1 MKRALGII
9 LIAVVL
15 LSSCVVFPKAYTSVE
30 IAYGLNIL
38 RGTGSGLDEAYLSS
52 VPTRS
57 NAAMIILRLLGL
69 EDEALEYEE
78 TATFRDASS
87 AAPYWQPI
95 LAYLYAN
102 PSVGFSGFG
111 DGTFNPNGS
120 INAKMLAKVL
130 LTVLGYR
137 QDVDFSWNSTLL
149 FAESV
154 GLRSLKNKAGITN
167 TDVAVALVEALNI
180 RTKEGY
186 TLVTELVAADV
197 ISLERAEKY
206 GFVVESTEVMISGAS
221 VTGVR
226 SITVQFFMPVSAD
239 TSVVLR
245 KDLIGIANTY
255 EFSANRKK
263 LVITTSATLSPGT
276 YTVVVGGAVQN
287 LTVETEKAQSL
298 VITGDRLYKTFGQD
312 IGLRLLNQYGEP
324 MPLTDVTVS
333 ATNKTSG
340 TRKVIVNKT
349 ETSVLI
355 DAALTNIG
363 DQIYIYALDNK
374 TLLSDSVQLT
384 VQSVPAIKRISV
396 TEVAEA
402 SGKERI
408 FEDTSMHV
416 IKLSAYDQ
424 YGQVYKVRQAD
435 IDSGSLMLISSNS
448 LSVSVSSIRVNSE
461 GNLLFNAGKAG
472 DTRLH
477 IIVKEEGISTSADI
491 QVSQAPFLSSIKA
504 EQLPSTIFKNER
516 IEVNVM
522 GYDQYGNIYEMTAA
536 DAVSYTSSDTAV
548 VPTAN
553 IQISNGVL
561 SFNTLSSGVA
571 TVNYSIKGGIQPLL
585 TVNVNDGNVPY
596 IVTGM
601 NLPFTHFEKGV
612 KNVVLDLDDVVVVDQ
627 YGNPNSLSSRPS
639 WDTVEWGVY
648 IDKVSGNSFAFSGNT
663 FSTTDIP
670 GTDVFNI
677 YITRDGR
684 IMDRSGYSFSLTNVD
699 SENIQIFD
707 IEVPEVIYG
716 GANNRI
722 DAHTKYISIRGYT
735 LSNERVMLKT
745 DQSGLPTV
753 ISSVTV
759 TGNKVYVD
767 TATWAIKF
775 HSYYTENDIVTV
787 KFWKESKEVKS
798 ADIVVLAAESKVSRI
813 EYDANQSFVI
823 SSREFYTEPLRI
835 YDQYDITANL
845 PSNTRWLCNSNFVD
859 SITFDPVAKRLK
871 IVVRGTVTTETEAI
885 ISYIAPDGSFAFRGF
900 YTIMPGTY

>member
-1 MKRALGII
+1 
-9 LIAVVL
+9 
-15 LSSCVVFPKAYTSVE
+15 
-30 IAYGLNIL
+30 
-38 RGTGSGLDEAYLSS
+38 
-52 VPTRS
+52 
-57 NAAMIILRLLGL
+57 
-69 EDEALEYEE
+69 
-78 TATFRDASS
+78 
-87 AAPYWQPI
+87 
-95 LAYLYAN
+95 
-102 PSVGFSGFG
+102 
-111 DGTFNPNGS
+111 
-120 INAKMLAKVL
+120 
-130 LTVLGYR
+130 
-137 QDVDFSWNSTLL
+137 
-149 FAESV
+149 
-154 GLRSLKNKAGITN
+154 
-167 TDVAVALVEALNI
+167 
-180 RTKEGY
+180 
-186 TLVTELVAADV
+186 
-197 ISLERAEKY
+197 
-206 GFVVESTEVMISGAS
+206 
-221 VTGVR
+221 
-226 SITVQFFMPVSAD
+226 
-239 TSVVLR
+239 
-245 KDLIGIANTY
+245 
-255 EFSANRKK
+255 
-263 LVITTSATLSPGT
+263 
-276 YTVVVGGAVQN
+276 
-287 LTVETEKAQSL
+287 
-298 VITGDRLYKTFGQD
+298 
-312 IGLRLLNQYGEP
+312 GEP

-396 TEVAEA
+396 TEVTEA

-408 FEDTSMHV
+408 FEDSSMHV

-601 NLPFTHFEKGV
+601 EMPFTHFEKGV

-648 IDKVSGNSFAFSGNT
+648 IDKVSGNSFAYEGNIFT
-663 FSTTDIP
+663 TTDIP
-670 GTDVFNI
+670 
-677 YITRDGR
+677 
-684 IMDRSGYSFSLTNVD
+684 
-699 SENIQIFD
+699 
-707 IEVPEVIYG
+707 
-716 GANNRI
+716 
-722 DAHTKYISIRGYT
+722 
-735 LSNERVMLKT
+735 
-745 DQSGLPTV
+745 
-753 ISSVTV
+753 
-759 TGNKVYVD
+759 
-767 TATWAIKF
+767 
-775 HSYYTENDIVTV
+775 
-787 KFWKESKEVKS
+787 
-798 ADIVVLAAESKVSRI
+798 
-813 EYDANQSFVI
+813 
-823 SSREFYTEPLRI
+823 
-835 YDQYDITANL
+835 
-845 PSNTRWLCNSNFVD
+845 
-859 SITFDPVAKRLK
+859 
-871 IVVRGTVTTETEAI
+871 
-885 ISYIAPDGSFAFRGF
+885 
-900 YTIMPGTY
+900 